1 MRNSPNKGLIY
12 LRWKR
17 KDTIAIFTIISIGL
31 VMTSIGFISPYFY
44 SLFISLCLGFFIGG
58 LLLSLISTFLA
69 QMESNIT
76 GAGEIDAEVDVDIDA
91 EVDVDIDAEVDVDI
105 DAEVDVDIDAEID
118 VDIDAEIDVDIDAE
132 VDIDIDAEIDVDIDA
147 EIDVDIDA
155 EVDIDIDAEVDID
168 IDAEVDID
176 IDADMDAEMEVEI
189 DSDVIST
196 ITPAPIMLL
205 FSTAFLVYGISGL
218 SIYFLIRVD
227 LRFIVFFAAPA
238 ISFLSIK
245 FINLVWKILAKS
257 RYYRIS
263 STKNLIGIEGEVI
276 LQVDRRGGVLKIPS
290 KTPMRFERLHVK
302 PVSND
307 LIFENGDR
315 VFVCDVKNGYLLVD
329 NNRKS
334 IRKRSKLR
342 K

>member
-1 MRNSPNKGLIY
+1 MKKRPNKGLIY

-17 KDTIAIFTIISIGL
+17 KDSIAIITIISLGL
-31 VMTSIGFISPYFY
+31 VMTSIGFLYPNFY

-58 LLLSLISTFLA
+58 LLLSLVSTFLA

-76 GAGEIDAEVDVDIDA
+76 GAGE
-91 EVDVDIDAEVDVDI
+91 
-105 DAEVDVDIDAEID
+105 
-118 VDIDAEIDVDIDAE
+118 
-132 VDIDIDAEIDVDIDA
+132 
-147 EIDVDIDA
+147 IDA

-176 IDADMDAEMEVEI
+176 IDAEVDIDADMDAEMEIEI
-189 DSDVIST
+189 DSDTIST

-218 SIYFLIRVD
+218 SIYFLIRAD
-227 LRFIVFFAAPA
+227 LRFVAFFAAPV

-245 FINLVWKILAKS
+245 FINLIWKMLAKS

-276 LQVDRRGGVLKIPS
+276 LRVDRRGGVLKVPS
-290 KTPMRFERLHVK
+290 NTPMKFERLHVK
-302 PVSND
+302 PVLEES
-307 LIFENGDR
+307 IFERGNR
-315 VFVCDVKNGYLLVD
+315 VYICDVKNGFLLVD
-329 NNRKS
+329 NKRES
-334 IRKRSKLR
+334 IRKRR
-342 K
+342 

>member
-1 MRNSPNKGLIY
+1 MRNNLYKGFKY

-17 KDTIAIFTIISIGL
+17 KDSIAVFTILSLGL
-31 VMTSIGFISPYFY
+31 VMTSVGFLYPSFY
-44 SLFISLCLGFFIGG
+44 NLYISLCLGFFIGG

-76 GAGEIDAEVDVDIDA
+76 GAGEIDAEVDVDVDA

-105 DAEVDVDIDAEID
+105 DAEVDVDIDAE
-118 VDIDAEIDVDIDAE
+118 
-132 VDIDIDAEIDVDIDA
+132 
-147 EIDVDIDA
+147 
-155 EVDIDIDAEVDID
+155 VDIDIDAEVDID

-176 IDADMDAEMEVEI
+176 ADVDVDIDAEVDVDSEIDIEMEGEL
-189 DSDVIST
+189 DSDFVST

-227 LRFIVFFAAPA
+227 LRFIVFFAAPV

-245 FINLVWKILAKS
+245 IINLVWKILAKS
-257 RYYRIS
+257 RYYKIS
-263 STKNLIGIEGEVI
+263 STKNLIGIKGEVI
-276 LQVDRRGGVLKIPS
+276 LKVDKRGGILKVPS
-290 KTPMRFERLHVK
+290 RTPMKFERLHVK
-302 PVSND
+302 PVIEDS
-307 LIFENGDR
+307 IFERGDS
-315 VFVCDVKNGYLLVD
+315 VFVVDVKNGFLLVD

-334 IRKRSKLR
+334 IKKRRLVK
-342 K
+342 

>member
-1 MRNSPNKGLIY
+1 LKTFKEKTILFKKMRKSPNKRLIY
-12 LRWKR
+12 LHWKR
-17 KDTIAIFTIISIGL
+17 KDSITVFTIISIGL
-31 VMTSIGFISPYFY
+31 VMTSIGFLFPNFY

-76 GAGEIDAEVDVDIDA
+76 GAGEIDAEIDVDIDAEVDVDIDA

-132 VDIDIDAEIDVDIDA
+132 IDVDIDA
-147 EIDVDIDA
+147 DV
-155 EVDIDIDAEVDID
+155 
-168 IDAEVDID
+168 
-176 IDADMDAEMEVEI
+176 DAEMDIEMEGEY

-218 SIYFLIRVD
+218 SIYYLIRVD
-227 LRFIVFFAAPA
+227 LRFIVFFGAPA
-238 ISFLSIK
+238 TSFLSIK
-245 FINLVWKILAKS
+245 IINLVWKILAKS

-263 STKNLIGIEGEVI
+263 STKNLIGIKGEVI
-276 LQVDRRGGVLKIPS
+276 LKVDRRGGVLKVPS
-290 KTPMRFERLHVK
+290 NTPMKFERLHVK
-302 PVSND
+302 PVIEDS
-307 LIFENGDR
+307 IFERGDR
-315 VFVCDVKNGYLLVD
+315 VFVCDVKNGFLLVD

-334 IRKRSKLR
+334 IRKRS
-342 K
+342 